1 MINGS
6 DNTIYTA
13 DKVILSNGA
22 EYNNKEFYFI
32 NGFIAIDNTWIN
44 TAYITRIINIS
55 EK

>member
-1 MINGS
+1 MIDNS
-6 DNTIYTA
+6 NNTIYTA
-13 DKVILSNGA
+13 DRVILSNGT
-22 EYNNKEFYFI
+22 EYNNTEFYFI